1 MKNMVSCEFNINT
14 ACVELKFA
22 DGSMISIDCTVEEN
36 EVADNMYQ
44 RPELDWLIYNDPAAY
59 ADLIFNGDP
68 ENYLKSVIIYKPFE
82 N

>member
-1 MKNMVSCEFNINT
+1 MKN
-14 ACVELKFA
+14 
-22 DGSMISIDCTVEEN
+22 
-36 EVADNMYQ
+36 Q